1 MKLNLEPINL
11 PALVQ
16 DVIDL
21 YDVVAEEKKVT
32 LQANLPKELVLQ
44 ADRPRLQQALAN
56 LVDNAIKYNLPGGR
70 VEIGAT
76 QNDHQVVLSV
86 KDTGIGI
93 PAEEIPRIWE
103 RLFRGDKSRSQKGL
117 GLGLCLVKAVVQ
129 AHRGQVEAVSR
140 PGEGSEFTIRLP
152 TNSAQAG

>member
-1 MKLNLEPINL
+1 
-11 PALVQ
+11 
-16 DVIDL
+16 
-21 YDVVAEEKKVT
+21 
-32 LQANLPKELVLQ
+32 
-44 ADRPRLQQALAN
+44 DRPRLQQALAN